1 MSDSRDAARDVLR
14 RSGREDGARAERE
27 GTTRVTLGIGD
38 AEWDGWTELEI
49 TRSIERV
56 AGAFALGLTERWPG
70 QTERRQIRMGMACKL
85 AVDGEVLITGWIDD
99 VEINY
104 DATSHQLVVRGRDST
119 GDLFDS
125 KLGDRPFEFGGLKL
139 DEIAQRICRPFGIT
153 VTAQVD
159 MGRPFPRFA
168 IQPGESPFEAIERG
182 CRQRAILPVADG
194 RGGLLLTRAGMGGEA
209 AAPLQLGGDDGNI
222 LSGGTT
228 MSMADL
234 HSEYIVLGS
243 AAAPSA
249 LNQVFG
255 PNPEAAEGRP
265 VAPSARIRDPSVTRH
280 RPTVVMAETQGTSVT
295 LRQRAE
301 WQRAV
306 AVGKSVKGTR
316 TVQDWRG
323 ATKLWHPNTLTRVT
337 DDLANLDNE
346 EMLITATKMTLTEAG
361 TLTELTLALPD
372 AYRLIP
378 EGDLGGMGSPHDPF
392 RIWDRGVAS

>member
-14 RSGREDGARAERE
+14 NSGRTGEARTDRE

-49 TRSIERV
+49 VRSIERV

-70 QTERRQIRMGMACKL
+70 QAERRKIWVGMACKL

-104 DATSHQLVVRGRDST
+104 GSTSHQLVVKGRDST
-119 GDLFDS
+119 GDLWDCQ
-125 KLGDRPFEFGGLKL
+125 LGQRPFEFGGLKL
-139 DEIAQRICRPFGIT
+139 DEIARRICRPFNIA

-168 IQPGESPFEAIERG
+168 IQPGESPFDAIERG

-194 RGGLLLTRAGMGGEA
+194 RGGLLLTRAGLGGEA
-209 AAPLQLGGDDGNI
+209 AAPLQLGGDEGNI
-222 LSGGTT
+222 LSGGTVI
-228 MSMADL
+228 SMKELFSD
-234 HSEYIVLGS
+234 YIVLGS
-243 AAAPSA
+243 AAAPSTIGA
-249 LNQVFG
+249 AWSNPNSPDG
-255 PNPEAAEGRP
+255 PP
-265 VAPSARIRDPSVTRH
+265 VSPSARIRDPSVTRH

-306 AVGKSVKGTR
+306 NVGKAMKGTR
-316 TVQDWRG
+316 VVQDWRG
-323 ATKLWHPNTLTRVT
+323 AKQLWHPNTLVRVT
-337 DDLANLDNE
+337 DDLANLSDE
-346 EMLITATKMTLTEAG
+346 EMLITATKMTLSEAG

-378 EGDLGGMGSPHDPF
+378 EGDLGGIGSPHEWSRVFVSKAEP
-392 RIWDRGVAS
+392 